1 MHNKLV
7 FEILIDLPQ
16 DLIDSKIN
24 YFQYEDNSK
33 ISYETTFNN
42 THNNTFQI
50 ITHTDQN
57 DDQ

>member
-7 FEILIDLPQ
+7 FEIPMDLPQ
-16 DLIDSKIN
+16 DHIDSKIN

-42 THNNTFQI
+42 THN
-50 ITHTDQN
+50 ITGNYSHRSRY
-57 DDQ
+57 DDK